1 MTTLFRGLS
10 AALTVA
16 ALSASIA
23 LTGVASA
30 HEYKMGEVA
39 IGHPWTRATLP
50 NAKVAGA
57 YMSFTNAG
65 KEPVRL
71 VGGSSPVSQGIEIHE
86 MSMQDG
92 VMKMQALENGLEI
105 PAGETVTLE
114 PGGYHIMMTGLKSA
128 IAEGDKV
135 PLTLTFS
142 DGEHLDVELAAEA
155 VGAKSSG
162 MAGDGETMIDHG
174 ATGHDVSGEG
184 HEHKH

>member
-1 MTTLFRGLS
+1 MTTLFRGLG
-10 AALTVA
+10 AALTFT
-16 ALSASIA
+16 ALSAAIA
-23 LTGVASA
+23 LTGAASA

-57 YMSFTNAG
+57 YMSFTNSG
-65 KEPVRL
+65 KEPARL
-71 VGGSSPVSQGIEIHE
+71 VGGSSPLSEGVEIHE

-92 VMKMQALENGLEI
+92 VMKMQALENGLDI

-114 PGGYHIMMTGLKSA
+114 PGGYHIMMTGLKKS

-135 PLTLTFS
+135 PLTLTFAN
-142 DGEHLDVELAAEA
+142 GETVNVELAAEA

-162 MAGDGETMIDHG
+162 MAGKGETMIDHG
-174 ATGHDVSGEG
+174 ATGHDVSGET
-184 HEHKH
+184 HEHQH